1 MTWKEK
7 MMKCKHSFIFLR
19 SQEEEQSQDFDNN
32 EQEDNQSNAN
42 EYQQTEESEYVTE
55 SANLI
60 NPPSKNSESEENR
73 FQHNTAEKVK
83 DAEHDS
89 NFQRR
94 YTFSERELEQ
104 KRLWILN
111 MK

>member
-1 MTWKEK
+1 
-7 MMKCKHSFIFLR
+7 MMKCKHSFIFFR

-60 NPPSKNSESEENR
+60 NPP
-73 FQHNTAEKVK
+73 
-83 DAEHDS
+83 
-89 NFQRR
+89 
-94 YTFSERELEQ
+94 
-104 KRLWILN
+104 
-111 MK
+111 